1 MHLIRRL
8 VMAALAVAVIG
19 YIGACAYL
27 FVVQRSY
34 LYHPV
39 APGSAVPQEDGPPIQ
54 ALTITTADGERL
66 VAWHLPAEA
75 GRPTILFFNGNAA
88 GLAVQEGRWR
98 RIADQR
104 VGFLVIAYRGY
115 EGSTGTPTEDGLRQ
129 DAEAAYGWLRARV
142 PAEDIVIH
150 GFSLGTGVAVRLASE
165 HPARALIL
173 EAPYTATTD
182 VAALSVPWAPVHW
195 LMRDQ
200 YRSRDRIGG
209 VDMPVLILHGDQDQ
223 VIPFEQGERLFQ
235 LAPRPRTF
243 VRMVGSNHNTLT
255 RDGAYDHIWR
265 FLGVAGDADTA
276 AEGHR
281 ARAVATTEG
290 A

>member
-1 MHLIRRL
+1 MRVVRRIL
-8 VMAALAVAVIG
+8 VSVLAVAVLG
-19 YIGACAYL
+19 YIGACGYL
-27 FVVQRSY
+27 FVAQRSY
-34 LYHPV
+34 LYHSV
-39 APGSAVPQEDGPPIQ
+39 APGSAVPPEDGPPIQ
-54 ALTITTADGERL
+54 ALTLTTADEERL
-66 VAWHLPAEA
+66 VAWYLPAED
-75 GRPTILFFNGNAA
+75 GKPTILFFNGNAA

-98 RIADQR
+98 RIADQG

-115 EGSTGTPTEDGLRQ
+115 EGSTGSPSEDGLRQ
-129 DAEAAYGWLRARV
+129 DAEAAYAWLGARV
-142 PAEDIVIH
+142 PAENIVIH
-150 GFSLGTGVAVRLASE
+150 GFSLGSGVAVRLASE

-173 EAPYTATTD
+173 EAPYTAMTD
-182 VAALSVPWAPVHW
+182 VAALSAPWAPVHW
-195 LMRDQ
+195 LMLDQ

-265 FLGVAGDADTA
+265 FLGVAEDADTA
-276 AEGHR
+276 ADGYR
-281 ARAVATTEG
+281 ARAVVIEEG

>member
-1 MHLIRRL
+1 MRLIRRL
-8 VMAALAVAVIG
+8 LVGALAVAVLG

-27 FVVQRSY
+27 FLVQRDY

-39 APGSAVPQEDGPPIQ
+39 APGSAVPPGDGPPIE

-66 VAWHLPAEA
+66 VAWHLQAEA

-98 RIADQR
+98 RIADQG

-115 EGSTGTPTEDGLRQ
+115 EGSTGTPTEEGLRQ
-129 DAEAAYGWLRARV
+129 DAEAAYGWLSARV
-142 PAEDIVIH
+142 PPEDIVIH
-150 GFSLGTGVAVRLASE
+150 GFSLGSGVAVRLASE

-209 VDMPVLILHGDQDQ
+209 VDMPVLILHGDQDR

-265 FLGVAGDADTA
+265 FLGVAEDAETA

-281 ARAVATTEG
+281 ARAVVTSDPA
-290 A
+290 

>member
-1 MHLIRRL
+1 MRLIRRL
-8 VMAALAVAVIG
+8 LVGALAVAVLG
-19 YIGACAYL
+19 YVGACAYL
-27 FVVQRSY
+27 FVVQRDY

-39 APGSAVPQEDGPPIQ
+39 APGSAVPPGDGPPIE

-66 VAWHLPAEA
+66 VAWHLQAEA

-98 RIADQR
+98 RIADQG

-129 DAEAAYGWLRARV
+129 DAEAAYAWLAART
-142 PAEDIVIH
+142 PPEDIVIH
-150 GFSLGTGVAVRLASE
+150 GFSLGSGVAVRLASE
-165 HPARALIL
+165 HSARALIL
-173 EAPYTATTD
+173 EAPFTATVD

-200 YRSRDRIGG
+200 YRSRDRIGT

-265 FLGVAGDADTA
+265 FLDIAPDADTA
-276 AEGHR
+276 AEGYR
-281 ARAVATTEG
+281 ARAVLTAEG